1 MSAKYVSE
9 KPERKLNDESIFVTR
24 GKTVTQEAFAK
35 SGACRNLPAQNKQNY
50 GTKDYK

>member
-9 KPERKLNDESIFVTR
+9 KPERKPNDESIFVTR
-24 GKTVTQEAFAK
+24 GKKVTNEAFAK
-35 SGACRNLPAQNKQNY
+35 SGACRNLAPQSKSNY